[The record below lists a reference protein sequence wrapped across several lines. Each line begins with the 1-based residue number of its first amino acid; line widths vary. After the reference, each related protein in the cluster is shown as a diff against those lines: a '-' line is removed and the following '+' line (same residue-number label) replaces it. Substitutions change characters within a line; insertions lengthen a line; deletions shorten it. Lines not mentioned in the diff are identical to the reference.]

1 MFVLFYT
8 TDAGFSSYAS
18 IELADVVVGVSGVGA
33 HFGTSVAAM
42 GDLDGDGVRLLL
54 ALAKPMYTCFF
65 KAYLTLQATSP
76 PCEP

>member
-1 MFVLFYT
+1 VFVLFYT

-54 ALAKPMYTCFF
+54 ALAKSKYSYFLSLF
-65 KAYLTLQATSP
+65 DSSS
-76 PCEP
+76 